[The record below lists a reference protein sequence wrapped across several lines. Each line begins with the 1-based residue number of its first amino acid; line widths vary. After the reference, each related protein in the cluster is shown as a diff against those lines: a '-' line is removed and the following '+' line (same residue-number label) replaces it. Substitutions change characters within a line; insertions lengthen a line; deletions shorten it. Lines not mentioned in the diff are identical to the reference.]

1 MASEQQAPAP
11 NGEAEATAPEADGYE
26 PVDAGDDAP
35 ETGGPTDEPAT
46 PDDASPDDSSDTPPA
61 EETVPSGEPSDGDG
75 AGPPPAPDS
84 GESSDDEA
92 ARKKAAEKA
101 AMLARMRQQR
111 ARRRAMMAPIWA
123 MVEKAAAAGILLIFL
138 LYAGHAWWVS
148 HRLASFR
155 ADVQAEVNKPDGIDK
170 LRFVD
175 DWRVQDV
182 APGTK
187 RVSRADGKYVV
198 FVWRLPDGK
207 YMVDSVER

>member
-1 MASEQQAPAP
+1 MASEQETREPA
-11 NGEAEATAPEADGYE
+11 GDVEATDKPETDGYE
-26 PVDAGDDAP
+26 PIA
-35 ETGGPTDEPAT
+35 TDEPAPADDEQPETPSPDAET
-46 PDDASPDDSSDTPPA
+46 PDVEPSA
-61 EETVPSGEPSDGDG
+61 EETSDASDGEG
-75 AGPPPAPDS
+75 ESPPPS
-84 GESSDDEA
+84 ESKSDEPPADAEA
-92 ARKKAAEKA
+92 KNKAAEKA
-101 AMLARMRQQR
+101 AMLARMQR
-111 ARRRAMMAPIWA
+111 RKAKRRALTDPLRLML
-123 MVEKAAAAGILLIFL
+123 EKAVAATVVLVVL
-138 LYAGHAWWVS
+138 LYAGHTWWVS

>member
-1 MASEQQAPAP
+1 MASEQEIPEQP
-11 NGEAEATAPEADGYE
+11 GEAAATAAAEADGYE
-26 PVDAGDDAP
+26 PIAADEGAPEAGELTDDAAP
-35 ETGGPTDEPAT
+35 
-46 PDDASPDDSSDTPPA
+46 DASPADSPPHEPSPPEAAAVDAPTDDSSPPA
-61 EETVPSGEPSDGDG
+61 SDSDES
-75 AGPPPAPDS
+75 PD
-84 GESSDDEA
+84 DDA

-101 AMLARMRQQR
+101 AMLARMRKQR
-111 ARRRAMMAPIWA
+111 ARHRAMMAPIWA
-123 MVEKAAAAGILLIFL
+123 MAEKTVAALILLGFL
-138 LYAGHAWWVS
+138 LYAGHAWWAS

-175 DWRVQDV
+175 DWRVQDI

-207 YMVDSVER
+207 YMVDSVEH